1 MSYVDP
7 ITVDDPEDPRLDD
20 YRNLTDMDLRLR
32 VEAPAGMFIA
42 EGYLV
47 LEKVVELGLC
57 CRSVLVEP
65 KRVARLTEIL
75 TAHPRA
81 ADIPIY
87 CAPATVLQALTGY
100 RVHRGVLACVD
111 RPTPLSVNEVME
123 RSGDLLILEGLVDP
137 TNVGLAMRSATALGI
152 AAAVV
157 SPDCA
162 DPLYR
167 RAVRTSMG
175 ATLVL
180 PWARSTAW
188 PQDLDLIRDRG
199 YDLMALSPDPDGVDL
214 ETAVARAR
222 EDGRQVAA
230 VFGTEGDGL
239 RAETMQLIARSVRID
254 MASGIDSLN
263 VAAAVAVVAYAL
275 R

>member
-1 MSYVDP
+1 MSCVDP

-20 YRNLTDMDLRLR
+20 YRNLTDMDLRR
-32 VEAPAGMFIA
+32 TIESPAGLFIA

-47 LEKVVELGLC
+47 LEKAMERGLHF
-57 CRSVLVEP
+57 RSVLVEP
-65 KRVARLTEIL
+65 KRVARLTQIL
-75 TAHPRA
+75 DTHPDA
-81 ADIPIY
+81 QHIPIY

-100 RVHRGVLACVD
+100 RVHRGVLACVA
-111 RPTPLSVNEVME
+111 RPTPLSVREVME

-137 TNVGLAMRSATALGI
+137 TNVGLAMRSAAALGI

-188 PQDLDLIRDRG
+188 PQDLDRIRDRG
-199 YDLMALSPDPDGVDL
+199 YDLMALSPDPEGVHL
-214 ETAVARAR
+214 ETAVAGAR
-222 EDGRQVAA
+222 EGGRQVAA

-239 RAETMQLIARSVRID
+239 RAETMALIDRRVRID
-254 MASGIDSLN
+254 MAPGIDSLN